1 MKVDECLPR
10 QARDKRNEK
19 RTERGVFWQRD
30 GVAHYEDIRVT
41 PLLRCEIE
49 EMQARSTQTF
59 APFLTV

>member
-1 MKVDECLPR
+1 LFIKTGSGQTKR
-10 QARDKRNEK
+10 KAKRNEA
-19 RTERGVFWQRD
+19 FLWQRD

-59 APFLTV
+59 APF